1 MQYEQIFKQKES
13 LILWKNYLLSYLSTP
28 NFFNREEMYLIK
40 QDYFDNF
47 TKDILNQD
55 IMDDKELK
63 KKWKNSLDIQKDIES
78 LNKKLNGSIKNL
90 NDLPKIFPLNKN
102 NYQLFKNIIPNKD
115 NNSKEDNK
123 YKYIGI
129 INENLL
135 EIKINKLLYLFYFM
149 YNENLRQGFLKAKD
163 GNLLDQIMFDIEQS
177 SPNFFIKDKTGK
189 NLDDKEVIINEHNFN
204 LYIIGKIDF
213 NIKKI
218 KDELN
223 EFNQEKSSRLMSQS
237 MVTPISKKEIDEYY
251 IQVKKNSIKDNMKL
265 RFFSFKKRISDAFKG
280 NKRNKQHEQQQ
291 TLFESNWS
299 DGRNSFILIDNAK
312 DINNNIKNNNTIN
325 NNVKNNK
332 IINIDDNIN
341 NKNDYNYNNNIFN
354 MNQNNNINNN
364 IDNNQKNINII
375 KNSFKKN
382 NNQEN
387 NEQYLSSVKINTNNN
402 NFNNG
407 LYYKDNNNINNPINN
422 NNYNNNNYY
431 NNNNNYNS
439 ANFNNNNNNYNNYN
453 NNNNNYNNNNNI
465 NYNNSNNYN
474 NNNYYNNNYNNND
487 NNNYNNNNNN
497 NYNNNNNNN
506 YNNNYNDINYNDNK
520 NNSNNNNDLNPAV
533 TMRSSTLFEL
543 EDSING
549 LIGLAN
555 IGATCYMNATLQCF
569 SNIELLRTEF
579 LDPSIYDNL
588 DKNKETK
595 TILSF
600 ALAEVFRNLWIKFDE
615 TKKYYAPENFKKIIS
630 EKNPLFRGI
639 QANDPKDLILFMFET
654 MHSELKTTDLNVVYD
669 SNWVP
674 NEHILEEV
682 YKDFSNYYLSK
693 NKSIIFDIFYGC
705 TNIVT
710 SCINC
715 KSELHNVQ
723 VSNILF
729 FPLEEVRKFKKYN
742 NETPVTINDCFEY
755 NQRCDVYESYYCN
768 VCNNNN
774 STAISFTRFLYTPRV
789 LVINLNRGKGIQF
802 NVKIN
807 FDEFIDI
814 KNFVVAKES
823 PYKYELTGVICHF
836 GESGMGGHFI
846 AFCKHFTYQG
856 SKWYKFNDAF
866 VEECTFDDVKTKGMP
881 YVLFYSYIDIAEN

>member
-1 MQYEQIFKQKES
+1 MYPGSGYSLYGQNMRVNTADKNQYQ
-13 LILWKNYLLSYLSTP
+13 Y
-28 NFFNREEMYLIK
+28 
-40 QDYFDNF
+40 
-47 TKDILNQD
+47 
-55 IMDDKELK
+55 
-63 KKWKNSLDIQKDIES
+63 
-78 LNKKLNGSIKNL
+78 
-90 NDLPKIFPLNKN
+90 
-102 NYQLFKNIIPNKD
+102 
-115 NNSKEDNK
+115 
-123 YKYIGI
+123 
-129 INENLL
+129 
-135 EIKINKLLYLFYFM
+135 
-149 YNENLRQGFLKAKD
+149 
-163 GNLLDQIMFDIEQS
+163 
-177 SPNFFIKDKTGK
+177 
-189 NLDDKEVIINEHNFN
+189 
-204 LYIIGKIDF
+204 
-213 NIKKI
+213 
-218 KDELN
+218 
-223 EFNQEKSSRLMSQS
+223 
-237 MVTPISKKEIDEYY
+237 
-251 IQVKKNSIKDNMKL
+251 
-265 RFFSFKKRISDAFKG
+265 
-280 NKRNKQHEQQQ
+280 
-291 TLFESNWS
+291 
-299 DGRNSFILIDNAK
+299 
-312 DINNNIKNNNTIN
+312 NNTNIRPRP
-325 NNVKNNK
+325 NV
-332 IINIDDNIN
+332 
-341 NKNDYNYNNNIFN
+341 
-354 MNQNNNINNN
+354 
-364 IDNNQKNINII
+364 
-375 KNSFKKN
+375 
-382 NNQEN
+382 
-387 NEQYLSSVKINTNNN
+387 QYP
-402 NFNNG
+402 
-407 LYYKDNNNINNPINN
+407 NNPN
-422 NNYNNNNYY
+422 NNYPRPNNPNNLYQNR
-431 NNNNNYNS
+431 NNQRPNAFYQ
-439 ANFNNNNNNYNNYN
+439 NNNNNNQRPMMQPPNKLYNSVINHSNNVLNQNKKYADLEVRAFFRDDNSNTLSAKDSKIQNDLNSLTNQYLNIFDNINKLNNYKPKGVN
-453 NNNNNYNNNNNI
+453 ADFPKLNEIKKELEQVDSFNGNEYSNFIGQLYEVSKDDKVLNLGYDTYKKNPRNGDEEIKKIISDFKYDIVLYTNKDNTKANYKKLNNYI
-465 NYNNSNNYN
+465 NKK
-474 NNNYYNNNYNNND
+474 NND
-487 NNNYNNNNNN
+487 KKKQDNNNNYNNNNNN
-497 NYNNNNNNN
+497 NYNNNN
-506 YNNNYNDINYNDNK
+506 DINYNDNE

-630 EKNPLFRGI
+630 EKNPLFQGI

-715 KSELHNVQ
+715 KSQLHNVQ

-729 FPLEEVRKFKKYN
+729 FPLEEVRKYKKYN
-742 NETPVTINDCFEY
+742 AETPVTIIDCFEY

-768 VCNNNN
+768 GCNNNN

-823 PYKYELTGVICHF
+823 PYKYELIGVICHF

-866 VEECTFDDVKTKGMP
+866 VEECTFNDVKTSGMP
-881 YVLFYSYIDIAEN
+881 YVLFYSFLNVDES